1 MTGLQVLWDAAVEAC
16 LTGHENCSYGGM
28 TPGTG
33 YWLADE
39 ACDRKDSSD
48 CAWCDAEA
56 ETGFVGW
63 APDGVSIYGVPACQP
78 CADRWVAEHPEW
90 KRRNPDAEVDR
101 KTMDELLAEARTER
115 EQILAATDPITR
127 EIWLATEKAEE
138 NILLWGNPDG
148 PPEGTET
155 GPLFTGIESI
165 FGLDKAAKVV
175 HHRSS
180 KPLGPARQRYNPATK
195 KWEADR
201 G

>member
-1 MTGLQVLWDAAVEAC
+1 MNDLQAAWDAAVEAC

-39 ACDRKDSSD
+39 ACERKHGGE
-48 CAWCDAEA
+48 CAWCDADA

-63 APDGVSIYGVPACQP
+63 APDGVSIHGVPACQP

-90 KRRNPDAEVDR
+90 ERREPRMGGPSLDMLRVEV
-101 KTMDELLAEARTER
+101 EAER
-115 EQILAATDPITR
+115 ERILAAMSPVER
-127 EIWLATEKAEE
+127 ELWLAAEKATE
-138 NILLWGNPDG
+138 NLLLWGDPDG
-148 PPEGTET
+148 PAPGDQMN
-155 GPLFTGIESI
+155 FTGIESI
-165 FGLDKAAKVV
+165 FGLDQAMKLVPYGG
-175 HHRSS
+175 S